1 MTDSQ
6 QRFATRAVRR
16 KGLFLG
22 LSIAGLIVAAGLTI
36 LYSILKWRNPAFPI
50 GPRAVII
57 LLILLNARQNL
68 RQYRYAGVLEELMPA
83 EPTSRRTSNP

>member
-16 KGLFLG
+16 KGLFLR

-36 LYSILKWRNPAFPI
+36 LYSILKWRNPACRS
-50 GPRAVII
+50 GRE
-57 LLILLNARQNL
+57 R
-68 RQYRYAGVLEELMPA
+68 
-83 EPTSRRTSNP
+83 